1 MVGLPAGHWVKAR
14 GAAHTPTASR
24 TVSPRPLPIPWW
36 HRSPRAS
43 PCGSA
48 RPSWSK
54 GPGMKPSGQ
63 GPGWLSPG
71 EAGDTWA
78 PTPAS
83 PQAVCPWGCCFTPPS
98 PGPLRD
104 GDSRD
109 RAHGRGGRGCPG
121 LGRRAGRGP
130 GGLRRTPASRPARPD
145 LVGDGP
151 PGKKRLRRELG
162 RDRLPP
168 RICPERGPS
177 SLQCRRWRTSSR
189 DPSGLRSGLCH
200 EIIWCPD
207 LQALLRVPRFPHLK
221 NEAQYIPH
229 RSKCF

>member
-1 MVGLPAGHWVKAR
+1 MPELSFQNVPWDEGSIQNTHLAR
-14 GAAHTPTASR
+14 ERVLETAEWLTFFILLCSFSSPNAQHIPGRVLSSGAT
-24 TVSPRPLPIPWW
+24 
-36 HRSPRAS
+36 
-43 PCGSA
+43 
-48 RPSWSK
+48 
-54 GPGMKPSGQ
+54 
-63 GPGWLSPG
+63 
-71 EAGDTWA
+71 EAE
-78 PTPAS
+78 
-83 PQAVCPWGCCFTPPS
+83 
-98 PGPLRD
+98 
-104 GDSRD
+104 
-109 RAHGRGGRGCPG
+109 RGCPG

-151 PGKKRLRRELG
+151 PEKKRLRRELG

-177 SLQCRRWRTSSR
+177 SLQRRRWRTSSR

-207 LQALLRVPRFPHLK
+207 LQARLCVPRFPHLK